1 MPRGFSSGH
10 MSDDSQLEANAKEV
24 ASAKKEEKAAAK
36 ARGASV
42 DPSRVNRPPS
52 GKKESTGKSIEM
64 TDLKRPP
71 TAANEGSSE
80 STASLYQRM
89 FDQEM

>member
-52 GKKESTGKSIEM
+52 GKKESTEKSIEM
-64 TDLKRPP
+64 TERP

-80 STASLYQRM
+80 AVGSLYQRM
-89 FDQEM
+89 FGEEM